1 MSLKSMSFL
10 IVMVFFASSCLAVKF
25 PSEIKVSLDIP
36 ANLSDENVSKLIDKI
51 PEKIGKKDVK
61 IFVAVPNGSS
71 SIFYVKHSF
80 IDSYIPEK
88 VKKLYGSQSDISTML
103 RPI

>member
-1 MSLKSMSFL
+1 MSFKT
-10 IVMVFFASSCLAVKF
+10 IAFFLSLTFLTSSCLAVKF

-61 IFVAVPNGSS
+61 VFVAVPNKKS
-71 SIFYVKHSF
+71 
-80 IDSYIPEK
+80 PK
-88 VKKLYGSQSDISTML
+88 VIEERSESTQYKTQRL
-103 RPI
+103 QE

>member
-10 IVMVFFASSCLAVKF
+10 IALVFFASSCLAVKF

-61 IFVAVPNGSS
+61 IFVAVPNKNS
-71 SIFYVKHSF
+71 
-80 IDSYIPEK
+80 PK
-88 VKKLYGSQSDISTML
+88 VKEERSESIQYQPQRLQ
-103 RPI
+103 